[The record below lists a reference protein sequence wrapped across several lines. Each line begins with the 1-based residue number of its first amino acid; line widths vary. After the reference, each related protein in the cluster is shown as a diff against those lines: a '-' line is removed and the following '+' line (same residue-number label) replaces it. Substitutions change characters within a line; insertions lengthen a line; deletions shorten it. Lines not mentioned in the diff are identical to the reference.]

1 MALTPYS
8 MAVQVRDIPVL
19 VIFDG
24 ATGEILSTTGCDDV
38 SKAKESIGN
47 PRAVVRR
54 W

>member
-1 MALTPYS
+1 MTL
-8 MAVQVRDIPVL
+8 QVRDIPAL

-38 SKAKESIGN
+38 SKAEQSIGN